1 MKKPFHSHSFWRSP
15 YYAIILDGDNRHHM
29 EFEFGA
35 NESETEFK
43 ERVEEKVN
51 ELNSAEV

>member
-1 MKKPFHSHSFWRSP
+1 MKKPFHSFWHSP

-29 EFEFGA
+29 EFEFGD